1 MNRKYIFA
9 LAVTGLLFN
18 GISASAEELSFQ
30 DALSTIT
37 VEEDTKIY
45 EEASTDSK
53 GVAYVMAGDSVQQ
66 IGIADGWSKIVYQDQ
81 ICYMPL
87 ESTKGTETAV
97 EAKDSEAAIAVTEEG
112 SEQNTEET
120 EAEADSEAATE
131 AVTEAQSAEAE
142 ATDSL
147 SDDIYSFQFL
157 FNGKAFQLPER
168 YTDFVEKGWIYLN
181 EPGTI
186 DASTYTYDMENFIC
200 GNSKI
205 SANIVNFDWN
215 PASVEDCYISSVKFS
230 LDVMD
235 PADEIMLPGGLKVD
249 KELTEDKVREQYGEP
264 TDVNESEY
272 STTCYYSKGS
282 YEGVTF
288 RFPKNEDHPIS
299 VEIENMVQ
307 PEDFE
312 ATEMSN
318 ETPDVV
324 ALYKEPSEL
333 SEDLWDYTVEFDE
346 ALYTLPCPV
355 TELEKNGWNIAGDVE
370 SVSGGDWGYVEMTKD
385 NQNVRFSIRNYAETA
400 TSAEN
405 CFVYKLRGEQ
415 DGKKLKIAKDIQQG
429 MSEEELLKALDGVT
443 YEIYEDGD
451 YKSYNIKNP
460 GASSSVEYSIIII
473 EGKVKTIEV
482 EHMPNTSEMKAF
494 YAAR

>member
-1 MNRKYIFA
+1 MNRKY
-9 LAVTGLLFN
+9 LAAIAAVGIVCSGL
-18 GISASAEELSFQ
+18 GVAAEDLEFQ
-30 DALSTIT
+30 DSLATIT
-37 VEEDTKIY
+37 VDEDTKIY
-45 EEASTDSK
+45 EEASEDSK
-53 GVAYVMAGDSVQQ
+53 GVAYLMAGDSVQQ
-66 IGIADGWSKIVYQDQ
+66 IGVADGWSKIVYQDQ

-87 ESTKGTETAV
+87 ESAQGTETTV
-97 EAKDSEAAIAVTEEG
+97 EAKDSEAATAVTEEG
-112 SEQNTEET
+112 SEQNIEET
-120 EAEADSEAATE
+120 KAEADSEAATE
-131 AVTEAQSAEAE
+131 AQSAEVE

-157 FNGKAFQLPER
+157 FNGKVFQLPEK
-168 YTDFVEKGWIYLN
+168 YTDFVEKGWIYLD

-186 DASTYTYDMENFIC
+186 DASTYTYNMENFIF

-215 PASVEDCYISSVKFS
+215 PANVEDCYISNVKFS

-264 TDVNESEY
+264 TDVIESEY

-299 VEIENMVQ
+299 VEVENMVQ

-312 ATEMSN
+312 TTEMSN

-355 TELEKNGWNIAGDVE
+355 TELEKNGWNISGDTE

-385 NQNVRFSIRNYAETA
+385 NQNVRFCIRNYAETA

-473 EGKVKTIEV
+473 EGKVKTIEI
-482 EHMPNTSEMKAF
+482 EHMPNANEMKAF